1 MDVRHVQI
9 LLCLYRND
17 SPGLHSLIHSGLL
30 SIDEPL
36 TRDYKTALHWSVLL
50 HRLEATV
57 ALLAL
62 GAQSDIADYE
72 GFTPLMCAVAQ
83 ASETGNIQAR
93 LLMCYGADPKFAT
106 KLTGFDSALDMAEAS
121 FSSNPALYIHMK
133 EEESTKE
140 VWSRRRSALYARLS
154 LRKLTLV

>member
-1 MDVRHVQI
+1 MDARHVQT

-17 SPGLHSLIHSGLL
+17 LPGLRSLLSSGLL

-50 HRLEATV
+50 HRLETTIT
-57 ALLAL
+57 LLSL
-62 GAQSDIADYE
+62 GAQPDILDYE

-83 ASETGNIQAR
+83 ASETGNTQAR
-93 LLMCYGADPKFAT
+93 LLLCYGADPKFAT

-121 FSSNPALYIHMK
+121 FDANPALYIHMK
-133 EEESTKE
+133 EEQTTKE
-140 VWSRRRSALYARLS
+140 VWSRRRNVLYV
-154 LRKLTLV
+154 RKSMKRLTLV